1 MRPRDGD
8 SFTPRQEWRLVDST
22 CGNGTAD
29 CGVLQGQ
36 KGEEVSKPKKCKC
49 AAYGPDECVCGA
61 WDEPAKY
68 SIKEIKAW
76 LEMRNARNDNT
87 VAIVLRQID
96 APVLGI
102 AATMARKAR

>member
-1 MRPRDGD
+1 
-8 SFTPRQEWRLVDST
+8 
-22 CGNGTAD
+22 
-29 CGVLQGQ
+29 
-36 KGEEVSKPKKCKC
+36 
-49 AAYGPDECVCGA
+49 VCGA